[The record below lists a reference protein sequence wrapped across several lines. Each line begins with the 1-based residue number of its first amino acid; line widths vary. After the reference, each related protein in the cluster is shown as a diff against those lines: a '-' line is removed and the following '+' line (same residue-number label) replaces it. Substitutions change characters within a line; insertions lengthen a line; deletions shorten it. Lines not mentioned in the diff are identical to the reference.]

1 MDKFFFMKMCVGKTV
16 QQPLL
21 EFSGAV
27 IENAVQQV
35 KFTSDPDSDIVY
47 TEDILAVSTYYTK
60 AVLLGVSDLVRQFR
74 NSVLYK

>member
-1 MDKFFFMKMCVGKTV
+1 MKMCVGKTV

-21 EFSGAV
+21 EFSGGV

-35 KFTSDPDSDIVY
+35 KFANDRDSDIVY

-60 AVLLGVSDLVRQFR
+60 AVLYGVSDLVRQFR